1 MTGNSRE
8 MISGGL
14 AAGAFLGLA
23 VVKMPLALTGVL
35 ALTTYACVRMLL
47 PGSSPDEDKAR
58 AASKIFIQSCRA
70 DTEAIRKAGKAV
82 PPGRFRDAITKLV
95 SVCNTLIQCFQQNPE
110 RMAVA
115 AQLPGKLKSL
125 REMAEGYV
133 ELVRY
138 REDATAADDALK
150 KAEEV
155 FPIAADKL
163 KALLARM
170 LEEDAV
176 KLKSHARAYEELID
190 FDV

>member
-1 MTGNSRE
+1 

-23 VVKMPLALTGVL
+23 VIKMPIALTGVV

-47 PGSSPDEDKAR
+47 PGSNREEDETK
-58 AASKIFIQSCRA
+58 AASKAFIQSCRA

-82 PPGRFRDAITKLV
+82 PPGRFQDAISKLV

-110 RMAVA
+110 
-115 AQLPGKLKSL
+115 
-125 REMAEGYV
+125 
-133 ELVRY
+133 
-138 REDATAADDALK
+138 
-150 KAEEV
+150 
-155 FPIAADKL
+155 L

-176 KLKSHARAYEELID
+176 KLKSDARAYEELID
-190 FDV
+190 FDL